1 MLYVKLS
8 YNFCQVHGNS
18 ESFNLQK
25 DQQFFCTFE
34 KAKMNL
40 ALVYGTGLCLFVHK
54 ANICREFVRQGN
66 LASKNLCSTERLAMV
81 DGDKTAQPTGRARG
95 RARGRPRT
103 AEELAAMRRPGE
115 TTTTPA
121 TSVQG

>member
-1 MLYVKLS
+1 M
-8 YNFCQVHGNS
+8 
-18 ESFNLQK
+18 
-25 DQQFFCTFE
+25 
-34 KAKMNL
+34 
-40 ALVYGTGLCLFVHK
+40 YGTGLGLVCTQNV
-54 ANICREFVRQGN
+54 NICRELVHKGN
-66 LASKNLCSTERLAMV
+66 LAANYLCLKERPAMG

-121 TSVQG
+121 TSAQGGKLSKLNPGWILLDCWMMLAEVL

>member
-1 MLYVKLS
+1 M
-8 YNFCQVHGNS
+8 
-18 ESFNLQK
+18 
-25 DQQFFCTFE
+25 
-34 KAKMNL
+34 
-40 ALVYGTGLCLFVHK
+40 YGTGLGLVCTQN
-54 ANICREFVRQGN
+54 ANICREFVHQGN
-66 LASKNLCSTERLAMV
+66 LASNYLCLKERPAMG

-121 TSVQG
+121 TSAQG